1 MSIAHSITFS
11 LAMPPGINNQYVTL
25 KNGRR
30 ALSAKSKKWKR
41 SATQQLQMLREK
53 GEISEEF
60 LQTVAQG
67 YLCLFIDFY
76 FKTPLRRDLDGGLKI
91 LQDTIC
97 EAFGTNDN
105 RVVDIHLVKRIDP
118 LNPRVEV
125 QVDALSEWQ
134 FDHEYTYSASPQA

>member
-1 MSIAHSITFS
+1 MSIVKSITFS

-30 ALSAKSKKWKR
+30 ALSATSKKWKR
-41 SATQQLQMLREK
+41 TATQQLQELRDR
-53 GEISEEF
+53 GQISQEF
-60 LQTVAQG
+60 LHTATQG

-97 EAFGTNDN
+97 EVLGTNDN

-118 LNPRVEV
+118 LNPRVDV
-125 QVDALSEWQ
+125 QVEALSEWQ
-134 FDHEYTYSASPQA
+134 FDHEYKYTASP

>member
-1 MSIAHSITFS
+1 MSITHSITFS

-30 ALSAKSKKWKR
+30 ALSSKSKKWKR
-41 SATQQLQMLREK
+41 TATQRLHTLCDK
-53 GEISEEF
+53 GQVSEEF

-67 YLCLFIDFY
+67 YLCLFVDFY

-97 EAFGTNDN
+97 EALGTNDN

-125 QVDALSEWQ
+125 QVEALSEWQ
-134 FDHEYTYSASPQA
+134 FDYEYTYSAASQA